1 MAGVPISDIKSAL
14 KELRKK
20 KKEDWKDYGSRDFR
34 HYLEKKF
41 KLSSGDLS
49 KHRNSL
55 GSLVDQVEDEYT
67 EEKLRKKKEAD
78 KRKREAEKA
87 EREKE
92 KKAAEEEKSKGEKG
106 SSKKSSEKP
115 KRKRDSSEERPHK
128 KSKRRSSSESDD
140 RRHKPKH
147 RSKPKKDLDN
157 PDVRRI
163 ERLKKVIRGCG
174 VPITGFHK
182 DMSNDRT
189 IRKLKQIIADHE
201 SDGMRENMNRSEMLK
216 VRSAIEAQREVDELK
231 RIPKKLQISGRHPR
245 KVHRNKISYDT
256 DLPKTGLYFL
266 DKDSSSSES
275 ESSSTSKKKDPN
287 YSSRSES

>member
-1 MAGVPISDIKSAL
+1 MQ
-14 KELRKK
+14 RKP
-20 KKEDWKDYGSRDFR
+20 
-34 HYLEKKF
+34 
-41 KLSSGDLS
+41 
-49 KHRNSL
+49 
-55 GSLVDQVEDEYT
+55 
-67 EEKLRKKKEAD
+67 
-78 KRKREAEKA
+78 
-87 EREKE
+87 REKE
-92 KKAAEEEKSKGEKG
+92 KKKAAEEEKSKGDKGDKG
-106 SSKKSSEKP
+106 SSKKSIEKP

-128 KSKRRSSSESDD
+128 KSRRHSSSESDD
-140 RRHKPKH
+140 RRQKPKH

-201 SDGMRENMNRSEMLK
+201 RDGMRENMRRSEMIK

-275 ESSSTSKKKDPN
+275 ESSTSKKKDPN
-287 YSSRSES
+287 YSSRSESKS

>member
-1 MAGVPISDIKSAL
+1 
-14 KELRKK
+14 
-20 KKEDWKDYGSRDFR
+20 
-34 HYLEKKF
+34 
-41 KLSSGDLS
+41 
-49 KHRNSL
+49 
-55 GSLVDQVEDEYT
+55 VDQVEDEYT
-67 EEKLRKKKEAD
+67 EEKVRKKKEAD
-78 KRKREAEKA
+78 KRKREADKV

-92 KKAAEEEKSKGEKG
+92 KKAAEEEKSKGGEKG
-106 SSKKSSEKP
+106 SSSKKSTEKS

-128 KSKRRSSSESDD
+128 KSRRHSSSGSESGD
-140 RRHKPKH
+140 RRHKPKP

-163 ERLKKVIRGCG
+163 ERLKKVLRGCG

-189 IRKLKQIIADHE
+189 IRKLKQIIAEHE
-201 SDGMRENMNRSEMLK
+201 KDGMSENMSKSEMIK
-216 VRSAIEAQREVDELK
+216 VRLAIEAQKEVDDLK

-245 KVHRNKISYDT
+245 KVHRNKVSYDT

>member
-1 MAGVPISDIKSAL
+1 
-14 KELRKK
+14 
-20 KKEDWKDYGSRDFR
+20 
-34 HYLEKKF
+34 
-41 KLSSGDLS
+41 
-49 KHRNSL
+49 
-55 GSLVDQVEDEYT
+55 VDEVEDEYA

-78 KRKREAEKA
+78 KRKREADKA

-92 KKAAEEEKSKGEKG
+92 KKAAEEEKSKGG
-106 SSKKSSEKP
+106 SSSKKSTEKS

-128 KSKRRSSSESDD
+128 KSRRHSYSGSDSDD
-140 RRHKPKH
+140 RRTKPKH

-163 ERLKKVIRGCG
+163 ERLKKVLRGCG
-174 VPITGFHK
+174 VPIIGFHK

-189 IRKLKQIIADHE
+189 IRKLKGIIQDHE
-201 SDGMRENMNRSEMLK
+201 KDGMRENMSKSEMLK
-216 VRSAIEAQREVDELK
+216 VRSAIEAQKEVDDLK

-245 KVHRNKISYDT
+245 KVHRHKVSYDT

-275 ESSSTSKKKDPN
+275 ESSSTSKKDPN
-287 YSSRSES
+287 YSSRSE